1 MCLAIPARVLEIDGD
16 MALVDLNGVR
26 VRANL
31 AFVDGVKVGSWV
43 LLHTGFA
50 ISVLTEEEVMET
62 FDILNQVFGGEEK

>member
-50 ISVLTEEEVMET
+50 ISVLTEEEAMET

>member
-50 ISVLTEEEVMET
+50 ISVLTEEEAMET
-62 FDILNQVFGGEEK
+62 FDILNQVFSGEEK